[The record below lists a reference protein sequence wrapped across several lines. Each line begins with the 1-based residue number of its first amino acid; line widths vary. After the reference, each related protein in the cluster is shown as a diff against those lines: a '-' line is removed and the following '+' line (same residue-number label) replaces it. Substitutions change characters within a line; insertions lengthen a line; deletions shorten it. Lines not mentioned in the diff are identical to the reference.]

1 VKPISK
7 EALASVYLNGQS
19 DGAGGLDQLR
29 SLRARLPPMEWD
41 IVCRTYVNA
50 LLDETTSNMVLT
62 ITGPKWTKVPLG
74 AEPERAP
81 NRIDFV
87 PPDPDRPR

>member
-1 VKPISK
+1 MKSRTK
-7 EALASVYLNGQS
+7 KK
-19 DGAGGLDQLR
+19 R
-29 SLRARLPPMEWD
+29 RAREARETRLD
-41 IVCRTYVNA
+41 YVYYQSSHRWIYMA
-50 LLDETTSNMVLT
+50 QLGFTIRSNMVLT